1 MRFASS
7 RSTRPR
13 LRDLVAAL
21 DEDDVP
27 VAQTWRRV
35 SSAVERLGL
44 PRPSY
49 PHARRLIAVERRRR
63 ALLARRRE
71 ILMETA
77 HTFGGGRTPSY
88 DESVVRLNEVARALA
103 GNEACDS
110 ETQGF
115 LERGEWWDEPP

>member
-13 LRDLVAAL
+13 LGDLVAAL

-27 VAQTWRRV
+27 AAQTWRRV
-35 SSAVERLGL
+35 SDAAQRLGL

-49 PHARRLIAVERRRR
+49 PHARRLIALERRRR
-63 ALLARRRE
+63 ALLARRRA
-71 ILMETA
+71 ILLETA
-77 HTFGGGRTPSY
+77 HTFGAGRTPNY
-88 DESVVRLNEVARALA
+88 DYTIGRLNEVARALA
-103 GNEACDS
+103 ENEDRVS

-115 LERGEWWDEPP
+115 LERGE